1 VKEKNKNMRS
11 KLDTITKLAAGV
23 VLTGVALLAGPSS
36 SPRNIADEVRHK
48 ILTVP
53 NITVFDN
60 LAYEVDN
67 GVVTLSGEVTRPIE
81 KDYVEKAVKNVEG
94 VTSVNDQIEVLPLS
108 PFDDQIRFRTLR
120 TLLHSPSLN
129 KYFMGTQPSIRIIV
143 KNGHVTLDGVVLN
156 SGDREIAYISANGI
170 PGVFSVTNNLHTE
183 K

>member
-1 VKEKNKNMRS
+1 MRS
-11 KLDTITKLAAGV
+11 RVDTIAKLAAGV
-23 VLTGVALLAGPSS
+23 MLAGVALLAGPSS
-36 SPRNIADEVRHK
+36 GPRNIADEVRHK

-67 GVVTLSGEVTRPIE
+67 GVVTLTGQVTQPIE
-81 KDYVEKAVKNVEG
+81 KTYLENAVKQVEG

-120 TLLHSPSLN
+120 TLLHSPSLG
-129 KYFMGTQPSIRIIV
+129 KYFLGTQPSIRIIV
-143 KNGHVTLDGVVLN
+143 KNGHLTLDGVVLN
-156 SGDREIAYISANGI
+156 NADREIAYMSANQI
-170 PGVFSVTNNLHTE
+170 PGVFSVTNNLRTE